1 MLEKIILWLI
11 EFTNICLWCYT
22 NIEVNM
28 VYIDEFIN
36 YLKVVKKDSNYTL
49 INYKDDLLELY
60 DFYVDLLDIDEV
72 VAREYLEYLYSKGL
86 SRNTISR
93 KLSSIRSFYNY
104 LLKENRIDKNYFK
117 DISNPK
123 KGRNLPKYV
132 KDNDLEK
139 MFNSFDRSKAIDQ
152 RNLLILEMLYA
163 TGMRIGELVNVKIKD
178 IDRDNNII
186 KVLGKGSKERYVF
199 YGSYAS
205 DILDIYLHEGRSKL
219 VKEKISDYLFINKNG
234 KVISTRYVRKMID
247 DLVRK
252 CEINYHVSPHTL
264 RHTFATD
271 MLNAGAD
278 LMSVKE
284 LLGHSTIDT
293 TSIYTHVS
301 TEQIKKIYN
310 LAHPRAKD

>member
-1 MLEKIILWLI
+1 MI
-11 EFTNICLWCYT
+11 
-22 NIEVNM
+22 
-28 VYIDEFIN
+28 YIDEFIN
-36 YLKVVKKDSNYTL
+36 YLKVIKKDSNYTL

-104 LLKENRIDKNYFK
+104 LLKENKIDKNYFK
-117 DISNPK
+117 DIANPK
-123 KGRNLPKYV
+123 KGRSLPKYV

-139 MFNSFDRSKAIDQ
+139 MFNSFDKNKAIDQ

-186 KVLGKGSKERYVF
+186 KVLGKGNKERYVF

-205 DILDIYLHEGRSKL
+205 DILDIYLSDGRFKL
-219 VKEKISDYLFINKNG
+219 LRGKLSDYLFINRNG

-301 TEQIKKIYN
+301 NEQIKKIYN